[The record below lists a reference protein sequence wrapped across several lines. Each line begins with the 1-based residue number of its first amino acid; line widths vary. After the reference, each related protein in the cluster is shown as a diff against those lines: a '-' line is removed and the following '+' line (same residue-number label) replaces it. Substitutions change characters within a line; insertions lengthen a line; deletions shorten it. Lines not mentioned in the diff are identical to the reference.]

1 MSAHSIGMKSIKIF
15 SGLIGIEKK
24 SKSPR
29 WLYPVIICCCFL
41 PLMSPAIALFVGLVL
56 SLVGIKHENIHQYT
70 SKILQASIVLMGF
83 GMNLSAAISASKTGF
98 LATVIS
104 VTTVMI
110 LGIFLGKLFKVE
122 KNIALLITTGTAIC
136 GGSAIAAV
144 APVINSKSYQNSF
157 ALIVVF
163 VLNAV
168 ALFLF
173 PFIGHKLGLSQVT
186 FGNWAVIAIN
196 DTSSVVGAGA
206 IYGEKSLQVATTVKL
221 IRALWL
227 IPLSLFIAF
236 LNKNGDKKSI
246 KFPWFILLFVLAIVF
261 ANIFP
266 DFQSSYEHFN
276 WLGKRGMVIA
286 LFLIGSS
293 ITVSEI
299 KKSGTKSF
307 ALGITLWAF
316 IAIGSLLILT
326 R

>member
-1 MSAHSIGMKSIKIF
+1 
-15 SGLIGIEKK
+15 
-24 SKSPR
+24 
-29 WLYPVIICCCFL
+29 
-41 PLMSPAIALFVGLVL
+41 MSPATALFIGLVL
-56 SLVGIKHENIHQYT
+56 SLVGIKHENIHKHT

-83 GMNLSAAISASKTGF
+83 GMSLSTVISASSTGF
-98 LATVIS
+98 VITLVS

-110 LGIFLGKLFKVE
+110 LGILLGKLFKVE
-122 KNIALLITTGTAIC
+122 KNIALLIAAGTAIC

-144 APVINSKSYQNSF
+144 APILKSKNYQNSF

-173 PFIGHKLGLSQVT
+173 PFIGHKMGLSQET
-186 FGNWAVIAIN
+186 FGNWAAIAIH

-206 IYGEKSLQVATTVKL
+206 IYGEEALQVATTVKL
-221 IRALWL
+221 IRALWI
-227 IPLSLFIAF
+227 IPLSLVIAF
-236 LNKNGDKKSI
+236 LNKNDDKKVI

-266 DFQSSYEHFN
+266 GFQDSYAHFN
-276 WLGKRGMVIA
+276 WLGKRGMVVA
-286 LFLIGSS
+286 LFLIGSN

-299 KKSGTKSF
+299 KKSGIKSF
-307 ALGITLWAF
+307 ALGISLWAV

-326 R
+326 RNIG